1 MWVKGSTSRGVR
13 LLRGDGAS
21 VNERF
26 IEEERDVITTPEW
39 HNASLI
45 VDRNLEAGREEK
57 VAVYCG
63 DAEVTYGE
71 LARRISRFGHALKV
85 ELGVRREERVLLVL
99 DDTPSFPV
107 AFFATMRIGAVPVPV
122 NTLVDADEYRF
133 YIENSRARVVV
144 ADGQF
149 HEKIRD
155 ALNGIEEPV
164 ELVLADSREDGA
176 HTLEDLL
183 ESGEDELTP
192 ADTHKD
198 DAAFWLYSS
207 GSTGNPKG
215 VVHLHHD
222 IDYTCETYARHVLEI
237 DESDRTF
244 STTKLFH
251 AYGFGNG
258 ISFPYWAGASS
269 ILLPGKPM
277 PEAVLETI
285 KRFEPTLFFS
295 APTLYN
301 AILDYP
307 EASDYDLSSV
317 RFGVSAAEALPAHVW
332 RRWRETFG
340 VTILDGI
347 GSTEMLHI
355 FISNTPVELKPGSS
369 GKPVPGYEARIL
381 DEDEQPV
388 EEPGEAGYLS
398 IKGDS
403 AAAYYWRNHEKTK
416 ETMKGEWLF
425 AGDWYR
431 VDEDGFYWYEG
442 RADDMIKVSGL
453 WVSPVEVE
461 NTLGDHDAVVEAAAV
476 GIDIEGLTR
485 VKAYVVLRQG
495 HEGSDE
501 LVEELQ
507 EWSKNNLRRYQ
518 YPHIVEFIDELPK
531 TATGKIQRFKL
542 REPESGEEMP
552 GQDEELSQR
561 EEPPQQKDE
570 LV

>member
-1 MWVKGSTSRGVR
+1 M
-13 LLRGDGAS
+13 
-21 VNERF
+21 
-26 IEEERDVITTPEW
+26 ITIPEW

-45 VDRNLEAGREEK
+45 VDRNLEAGRAEK
-57 VAVYCG
+57 VAIYCG
-63 DAEVTYGE
+63 DDEVTYGE
-71 LARRISRFGHALKV
+71 LARRINRFGHALKG
-85 ELGVRREERVLLVL
+85 ELGVRQEDRVLLVL

-107 AFFATMRIGAVPVPV
+107 AFFAAMRIGAVPVPV

-133 YIENSRARVVV
+133 YIEDSRARIVV
-144 ADGQF
+144 ADGVF
-149 HEKIRD
+149 HEKVRD
-155 ALNGIEEPV
+155 ALEGLEEPV
-164 ELVLADSREDGA
+164 ELVLANGGEGG
-176 HTLEDLL
+176 TYIFEDLL
-183 ESGEDELTP
+183 ESGEDELEP
-192 ADTHKD
+192 VNTHKD
-198 DAAFWLYSS
+198 DPAFWLYSS

-222 IDYTCETYARHVLEI
+222 IDYTCETYAQHVLEV
-237 DESDRTF
+237 DESDRMF

-258 ISFPYWAGASS
+258 ISFPYWAGGSS
-269 ILLPGKPM
+269 VLLPGKPE

-301 AILDYP
+301 SILDYP
-307 EASDYDLSSV
+307 QAGDYDLSSV
-317 RFGVSAAEALPAHVW
+317 RFCVSAAEALPAHVW
-332 RRWRETFG
+332 RRWKETFG

-355 FISNTPVELKPGSS
+355 FISNTPEEVEPGSS
-369 GKPVPGYEARIL
+369 GKPVPGYDAKIL
-381 DEDEQPV
+381 DEDGYPV
-388 EEPGEAGYLS
+388 EEPEGAGYLA

-431 VDEDGFYWYEG
+431 KDEDGFYWYEG
-442 RADDMIKVSGL
+442 RSDDMIKVSGL

-461 NTLGDHDAVVEAAAV
+461 NTLGEHDAVSEVAAV
-476 GIDIEGLTR
+476 GVDVEGLTR
-485 VKAYVVLRQG
+485 IQAYVVLSEG

-507 EWSKNNLRRYQ
+507 EWSKNNLKRYQ
-518 YPHIVEFIDELPK
+518 FPHIVEFTEELPK

-542 REPESGEEMP
+542 RESESGEDMP
-552 GQDEELSQR
+552 GQDEELSQ
-561 EEPPQQKDE
+561 ENEPPQQKDE
-570 LV
+570 IV

>member
-1 MWVKGSTSRGVR
+1 MS
-13 LLRGDGAS
+13 
-21 VNERF
+21 
-26 IEEERDVITTPEW
+26 EEERTMITVPEW
-39 HNASLI
+39 YNASLI
-45 VDRNLEAGREEK
+45 VDRNLEAGREDK
-57 VAVYCG
+57 VAIYS
-63 DAEVTYGE
+63 DDEVSYGE
-71 LARRISRFGHALKV
+71 LAHRINRFGRALRE
-85 ELGVRREERVLLVL
+85 ELGVRQEDRVLLVL
-99 DDTPSFPV
+99 DDTPSFPT
-107 AFFATMRIGAVPVPV
+107 AFFAAMRIGAIPVPV
-122 NTLVDADEYRF
+122 NTLVGADEYRF
-133 YIENSRARVVV
+133 YVEDSRARIVV
-144 ADGQF
+144 ADGKF
-149 HEKIRD
+149 YDKVRD
-155 ALNGIEEPV
+155 ALSGVEEPV
-164 ELVLADSREDGA
+164 DLVLTNGREEGA
-176 HTLEDLL
+176 HILEDLL
-183 ESGEDELTP
+183 EAGDDELSP
-192 ADTHKD
+192 AVTHKD

-237 DESDRTF
+237 EESDRTF

-258 ISFPYWAGASS
+258 MSFPYWAGASS
-269 ILLPGKPM
+269 VLLPGKPT

-301 AILDYP
+301 AILNYPHAGDYELP
-307 EASDYDLSSV
+307 SIRY
-317 RFGVSAAEALPAHVW
+317 GVSAAEALPAHVW
-332 RRWRETFG
+332 RRWKERFG
-340 VTILDGI
+340 ITILDGI

-355 FISNTPVELKPGSS
+355 FISNTPDELKPGSS
-369 GKPVPGYEARIL
+369 GKPVPGYEIRIF
-381 DEDEQPV
+381 DEEEYPV

-398 IKGDS
+398 VKGDS

-416 ETMKGEWLF
+416 ETIKGEWLF

-461 NTLGDHDAVVEAAAV
+461 NTLGDHEAVVEVAAV
-476 GIDIEGLTR
+476 GVDIEGLTR
-485 VKAYVVLRQG
+485 IKAYVVLRED

-507 EWSKNNLRRYQ
+507 EWSKENLKRYQ
-518 YPHIVEFIDELPK
+518 YPHIVEFIEELPK
-531 TATGKIQRFKL
+531 TTTGKIQRFKL
-542 REPESGEEMP
+542 RKPESGEDMP
-552 GQDEELSQR
+552 QQDVELSQR
-561 EEPPQQKDE
+561 DEPPQQKDE

>member
-1 MWVKGSTSRGVR
+1 M
-13 LLRGDGAS
+13 
-21 VNERF
+21 
-26 IEEERDVITTPEW
+26 ITTPEW

-63 DAEVTYGE
+63 DDEVTYGE
-71 LARRISRFGHALKV
+71 LARRINRFGHALKE
-85 ELGVRREERVLLVL
+85 ELGVRREDRVLLVL

-107 AFFATMRIGAVPVPV
+107 AFFAAMRMGAVPVPV

-144 ADGQF
+144 ADGKF
-149 HEKIRD
+149 YEKVRD
-155 ALNGIEEPV
+155 ALDGVEEPV
-164 ELVLADSREDGA
+164 ELVLANGREDGA
-176 HTLEDLL
+176 HALEDLL

-222 IDYTCETYARHVLEI
+222 IDYTCETYARHVLEV

-269 ILLPGKPM
+269 ILLPGKPV

-301 AILDYP
+301 SILDYP
-307 EASDYDLSSV
+307 QAGDYDLSSV

-332 RRWRETFG
+332 RRWKETYG

-355 FISNTPVELKPGSS
+355 FISNTPDELKPGSS
-369 GKPVPGYEARIL
+369 GKPVPGYEAKIL
-381 DEDEQPV
+381 DEDEYPV

-398 IKGDS
+398 VKGDS

-431 VDEDGFYWYEG
+431 RDEDGFYWYEG

-476 GIDIEGLTR
+476 GVDVEGLTR
-485 VKAYVVLRQG
+485 VKAFVVLREG

-507 EWSKNNLRRYQ
+507 EWSKNNLKRYQ
-518 YPHIVEFIDELPK
+518 YPHMVEFIEELPK

-542 REPESGEEMP
+542 RDEEESGEEMP
-552 GQDEELSQR
+552 GQDEELSQ
-561 EEPPQQKDE
+561 EDEPPQQKDE
-570 LV
+570 LA

>member
-1 MWVKGSTSRGVR
+1 M
-13 LLRGDGAS
+13 
-21 VNERF
+21 
-26 IEEERDVITTPEW
+26 ITTPEW

-45 VDRNLEAGREEK
+45 VDRNLEAGREDK

-63 DAEVTYGE
+63 DDEVTYGE
-71 LARRISRFGHALKV
+71 LARRISRFGHALKE
-85 ELGVRREERVLLVL
+85 ELGVRREDRVLLVL

-107 AFFATMRIGAVPVPV
+107 AFFSAMRIGAVPVPV

-133 YIENSRARVVV
+133 YIENSRARAVV
-144 ADGQF
+144 ADGKF
-149 HEKIRD
+149 HEKVRD
-155 ALNGIEEPV
+155 ALGGIEEPL
-164 ELVLADSREDGA
+164 ELVLANGREDGA
-176 HTLEDLL
+176 HALEDLL

-222 IDYTCETYARHVLEI
+222 IDYTCETYARHVLEV

-269 ILLPGKPM
+269 ILLPGKPV

-307 EASDYDLSSV
+307 GASDYDLSSV

-332 RRWRETFG
+332 RRWKETFG

-355 FISNTPVELKPGSS
+355 FISNTPDELKPGSS

-381 DEDEQPV
+381 DENEQLV

-398 IKGDS
+398 VKGDS
-403 AAAYYWRNHEKTK
+403 AAAFYWRNHEKTK

-431 VDEDGFYWYEG
+431 VDEDGYYWYEG

-476 GIDIEGLTR
+476 GVDVEGLTR
-485 VKAYVVLRQG
+485 VKAFVVLREG

-507 EWSKNNLRRYQ
+507 EWSKNNLKRYQ
-518 YPHIVEFIDELPK
+518 YPHMMEFIEELPK

-542 REPESGEEMP
+542 RDEEESGEDMP
-552 GQDEELSQR
+552 GQDEELSQ
-561 EEPPQQKDE
+561 ENEPPQQKDE
-570 LV
+570 

>member
-1 MWVKGSTSRGVR
+1 M
-13 LLRGDGAS
+13 
-21 VNERF
+21 
-26 IEEERDVITTPEW
+26 ITVPKW
-39 HNASLI
+39 YNASLI
-45 VDRNLEAGREEK
+45 VDRNLEAGREDK
-57 VAVYCG
+57 VAIYSG
-63 DAEVTYGE
+63 DDEVSYGE
-71 LARRISRFGHALKV
+71 LARRINRFGHALRE
-85 ELGVRREERVLLVL
+85 ELGVRQEDRVLLVL
-99 DDTPSFPV
+99 DDTSAFPT
-107 AFFATMRIGAVPVPV
+107 AFFAAMRIGAVPVPV

-133 YIENSRARVVV
+133 YVEDSRVRIVV
-144 ADGQF
+144 ADGKF
-149 HEKIRD
+149 YEKVRD
-155 ALNGIEEPV
+155 ALEGVEVPV
-164 ELVLADSREDGA
+164 GLVLANGREEGA
-176 HTLEDLL
+176 HILEDLL
-183 ESGEDELTP
+183 ESGDDELSP
-192 ADTHKD
+192 ANTHKD

-269 ILLPGKPM
+269 VLLAGKPT

-285 KRFEPTLFFS
+285 ERFEPTLFFS

-301 AILDYP
+301 AILNYPHAGDYELP
-307 EASDYDLSSV
+307 SIRY
-317 RFGVSAAEALPAHVW
+317 GVSAAEALPAHVW
-332 RRWRETFG
+332 RRWKETFG

-355 FISNTPVELKPGSS
+355 FISNTPDELKPGSS
-369 GKPVPGYEARIL
+369 GKPVPGYEAKIL
-381 DEDEQPV
+381 DEEEYPV
-388 EEPGEAGYLS
+388 EELGEAGYLS
-398 IKGDS
+398 VKGDS

-431 VDEDGFYWYEG
+431 MDEDGFYWYEG

-461 NTLGDHDAVVEAAAV
+461 NTLGDHEAVVEVAAV
-476 GIDIEGLTR
+476 GVDVEGLTR
-485 VKAYVVLRQG
+485 IKAYVVLRED
-495 HEGSDE
+495 HKGSDE
-501 LVEELQ
+501 LVKELQ
-507 EWSKNNLRRYQ
+507 EWSKNNLKRYQ
-518 YPHIVEFIDELPK
+518 YPHIVEFIEELPK
-531 TATGKIQRFKL
+531 TTTGKIQRFKL
-542 REPESGEEMP
+542 REPESGEDMP
-552 GQDEELSQR
+552 QQDDELSQER
-561 EEPPQQKDE
+561 DEPPQQKDE

>member
-1 MWVKGSTSRGVR
+1 M
-13 LLRGDGAS
+13 
-21 VNERF
+21 
-26 IEEERDVITTPEW
+26 ITVPVW
-39 HNASLI
+39 YNASLF
-45 VDRNLEAGREEK
+45 VDRNLETGREDK
-57 VAVYCG
+57 VAIYS
-63 DAEVTYGE
+63 DDEVSYGE
-71 LARRISRFGHALKV
+71 LARRINRFGRALRE
-85 ELGVRREERVLLVL
+85 ELGVRQEDRVLLVL
-99 DDTPSFPV
+99 DDTPSFPT
-107 AFFATMRIGAVPVPV
+107 AFFAAMRIGAVPVPV

-133 YIENSRARVVV
+133 YVEDSRARIVV
-144 ADGQF
+144 ADGKF
-149 HEKIRD
+149 YDKVRD
-155 ALNGIEEPV
+155 ALRGVEEPV
-164 ELVLADSREDGA
+164 GLVLTNGREEGA
-176 HTLEDLL
+176 HILEDLL
-183 ESGEDELTP
+183 ESGDDELSP
-192 ADTHKD
+192 AVTHKD

-269 ILLPGKPM
+269 VLLSGKPT

-285 KRFEPTLFFS
+285 QRFEPTLFFS
-295 APTLYN
+295 TPTLYN
-301 AILDYP
+301 AILNYPHVGDYELP
-307 EASDYDLSSV
+307 SIRY
-317 RFGVSAAEALPAHVW
+317 GVSAAEALPAHVW
-332 RRWRETFG
+332 RRWKERFG
-340 VTILDGI
+340 ITILDGI

-355 FISNTPVELKPGSS
+355 FISNTPDELKPGSS
-369 GKPVPGYEARIL
+369 GKPVPGYEVRIF
-381 DEDEQPV
+381 DEEEYPV

-398 IKGDS
+398 VKGDS

-416 ETMKGEWLF
+416 EIMKGEWLF

-431 VDEDGFYWYEG
+431 MDEDGFYWYEG

-461 NTLGDHDAVVEAAAV
+461 NTLGDHEAVVEVAAV
-476 GIDIEGLTR
+476 GVDIEGLTR
-485 VKAYVVLRQG
+485 IKAYVVLRED

-507 EWSKNNLRRYQ
+507 EWSKKNLKRYQ
-518 YPHIVEFIDELPK
+518 YPHLVEFIEELPK
-531 TATGKIQRFKL
+531 TTTGKIQRFKL
-542 REPESGEEMP
+542 REPESGEDMP
-552 GQDEELSQR
+552 QQDVELSQR
-561 EEPPQQKDE
+561 DEPPQQQDE

>member
-1 MWVKGSTSRGVR
+1 M
-13 LLRGDGAS
+13 
-21 VNERF
+21 
-26 IEEERDVITTPEW
+26 ITTPEW
-39 HNASLI
+39 HNASVI
-45 VDRNLEAGREEK
+45 VDRNLEAGREDK
-57 VAVYCG
+57 VAVYSG
-63 DAEVTYGE
+63 DEEVTYGE
-71 LARRISRFGHALKV
+71 LARRINRFGHALR
-85 ELGVRREERVLLVL
+85 ERLDVRREERVLLVL
-99 DDTPSFPV
+99 DDTPSFPA
-107 AFFATMRIGAVPVPV
+107 AFFAAMRIGAVPVPV

-133 YIENSRARVVV
+133 YIEDSRARVVV
-144 ADGQF
+144 ADGKF
-149 HEKIRD
+149 HEKVRD
-155 ALNGIEEPV
+155 ALSRIEEPV
-164 ELVLADSREDGA
+164 ELVLSNGRDDGTHA
-176 HTLEDLL
+176 LEDLL

-222 IDYTCETYARHVLEI
+222 IDYTCETYARHVLEV
-237 DESDRTF
+237 DESDRCF

-258 ISFPYWAGASS
+258 MSFPYWAGASS
-269 ILLPGKPM
+269 ILLPGKPV

-307 EASDYDLSSV
+307 GASEYDLSSV

-332 RRWRETFG
+332 RRWKETFG

-355 FISNTPVELKPGSS
+355 FISNTPDELKPGSS

-388 EEPGEAGYLS
+388 EEPGGAGYLS
-398 IKGDS
+398 VKGDS

-431 VDEDGFYWYEG
+431 VDEDGYYWYEG

-476 GIDIEGLTR
+476 GIDVEGLTR
-485 VKAYVVLRQG
+485 VKAFVVLREG
-495 HEGSDE
+495 HKGSDE

-518 YPHIVEFIDELPK
+518 YPHMVEFIDELPK

-542 REPESGEEMP
+542 REPEPGEEMP
-552 GQDEELSQR
+552 GQDEELSQG

>member
-1 MWVKGSTSRGVR
+1 M
-13 LLRGDGAS
+13 
-21 VNERF
+21 
-26 IEEERDVITTPEW
+26 ITVPEW
-39 HNASLI
+39 YNASLI
-45 VDRNLEAGREEK
+45 VDRNLDAGREDK
-57 VAVYCG
+57 VAIYS
-63 DAEVTYGE
+63 DDEVSYGE
-71 LARRISRFGHALKV
+71 LARRINRFGRALRE
-85 ELGVRREERVLLVL
+85 ELGVRQEDRVLLVL
-99 DDTPSFPV
+99 DDTPSFPT
-107 AFFATMRIGAVPVPV
+107 AFFAAMRIGAVPVPV

-133 YIENSRARVVV
+133 YVEDSRARIVV
-144 ADGQF
+144 ADGKF
-149 HEKIRD
+149 YDKVRD
-155 ALNGIEEPV
+155 ALRGVEEPV
-164 ELVLADSREDGA
+164 GLVLTNGREEGA
-176 HTLEDLL
+176 HILEDLL
-183 ESGEDELTP
+183 ESGDDELSP
-192 ADTHKD
+192 AVTHKD

-269 ILLPGKPM
+269 VLLSGKPT

-285 KRFEPTLFFS
+285 QRFEPTLFFS
-295 APTLYN
+295 TPTLYN
-301 AILDYP
+301 AILNYPHVGDYELP
-307 EASDYDLSSV
+307 SIRY
-317 RFGVSAAEALPAHVW
+317 GVSAAEALPAHVW
-332 RRWRETFG
+332 RRWKETFG
-340 VTILDGI
+340 ISILDGI

-355 FISNTPVELKPGSS
+355 FISNTPDELKPGSS
-369 GKPVPGYEARIL
+369 GKPVPGYEVRIF
-381 DEDEQPV
+381 DEEEYPV

-398 IKGDS
+398 VKGDS

-416 ETMKGEWLF
+416 EIMKGEWLF

-431 VDEDGFYWYEG
+431 MDEDGFYWYEG

-461 NTLGDHDAVVEAAAV
+461 NTLGDHEAVVEVAAV
-476 GIDIEGLTR
+476 GVDIEGLTR
-485 VKAYVVLRQG
+485 IKAYVVLRED

-507 EWSKNNLRRYQ
+507 EWSKNNLKRYQ
-518 YPHIVEFIDELPK
+518 YPHIVEFIEELPK
-531 TATGKIQRFKL
+531 TTTGKIQRFKL
-542 REPESGEEMP
+542 REPESGEDMP
-552 GQDEELSQR
+552 QQDVELSQR
-561 EEPPQQKDE
+561 DEPPQQQDE

>member
-1 MWVKGSTSRGVR
+1 M
-13 LLRGDGAS
+13 
-21 VNERF
+21 
-26 IEEERDVITTPEW
+26 ITVPEW
-39 HNASLI
+39 YNASLI
-45 VDRNLEAGREEK
+45 VDRNLEAGREDK
-57 VAVYCG
+57 VAIFYS
-63 DAEVTYGE
+63 DDEVSYGE
-71 LARRISRFGHALKV
+71 LARRINRFGRALRE
-85 ELGVRREERVLLVL
+85 ELGVRQEDRVLLVL
-99 DDTPSFPV
+99 DDTPSFPT
-107 AFFATMRIGAVPVPV
+107 AFFAAMRIGAIPVPV
-122 NTLVDADEYRF
+122 NTLVGADEYRF
-133 YIENSRARVVV
+133 YVEDSRARIVV
-144 ADGQF
+144 ADGKF
-149 HEKIRD
+149 YDKVRD
-155 ALNGIEEPV
+155 ALRGVEEPV
-164 ELVLADSREDGA
+164 DLVLTNGREEGA
-176 HTLEDLL
+176 HILEDLL
-183 ESGEDELTP
+183 EADDDELSP
-192 ADTHKD
+192 ALTHKD

-237 DESDRTF
+237 EESDRTF

-269 ILLPGKPM
+269 VLLPGKPT

-301 AILDYP
+301 AILNYPHAGDYELP
-307 EASDYDLSSV
+307 SIRY
-317 RFGVSAAEALPAHVW
+317 GVSAAEALPAHVW
-332 RRWRETFG
+332 RRWKERFG
-340 VTILDGI
+340 ITILDGI

-355 FISNTPVELKPGSS
+355 FISNTPDELKPGSS
-369 GKPVPGYEARIL
+369 GKPVPGYEIRIF
-381 DEDEQPV
+381 DEEEYPV

-398 IKGDS
+398 VKGDS

-416 ETMKGEWLF
+416 ETIKGEWLF

-461 NTLGDHDAVVEAAAV
+461 NTLGDHEAVLEVAAV
-476 GIDIEGLTR
+476 GVDVEGLTR
-485 VKAYVVLRQG
+485 IKAYVVLRED

-507 EWSKNNLRRYQ
+507 EWSKENLKRYQ
-518 YPHIVEFIDELPK
+518 YPHIVEFIEELPK
-531 TATGKIQRFKL
+531 TTTGKIQRFKL
-542 REPESGEEMP
+542 REPESGEDMP
-552 GQDEELSQR
+552 QQDVDLSQR
-561 EEPPQQKDE
+561 DEPPQQKDE

>member
-1 MWVKGSTSRGVR
+1 MI
-13 LLRGDGAS
+13 A
-21 VNERF
+21 
-26 IEEERDVITTPEW
+26 TPEW
-39 HNASLI
+39 HNASVI
-45 VDRNLEAGREEK
+45 VDRNLEAGREDK
-57 VAVYCG
+57 VAVYSG
-63 DAEVTYGE
+63 DEEVTYGE
-71 LARRISRFGHALKV
+71 LARRINRFGHALR
-85 ELGVRREERVLLVL
+85 ERLDVRREERVLLVL
-99 DDTPSFPV
+99 DDTPSFPA
-107 AFFATMRIGAVPVPV
+107 AFFAAMRIGAVPVPV

-133 YIENSRARVVV
+133 YIEDSRARVVV
-144 ADGQF
+144 ADGKF
-149 HEKIRD
+149 HEKVRD
-155 ALNGIEEPV
+155 ALSRIEEPV
-164 ELVLADSREDGA
+164 ELVLSNGRDDGA
-176 HTLEDLL
+176 HALEDLL

-222 IDYTCETYARHVLEI
+222 IDYTCETYARHVLEV
-237 DESDRTF
+237 DESDRCF

-258 ISFPYWAGASS
+258 MSFPYWAGASS
-269 ILLPGKPM
+269 ILLPGKPV

-307 EASDYDLSSV
+307 GASEYDLSSV

-332 RRWRETFG
+332 RRWKETFG

-355 FISNTPVELKPGSS
+355 FISNTPDELKPGSS

-388 EEPGEAGYLS
+388 EEPGGAGYLS
-398 IKGDS
+398 VKGDS

-431 VDEDGFYWYEG
+431 VDEDGYYWYEG

-476 GIDIEGLTR
+476 GIDVEGLTR
-485 VKAYVVLRQG
+485 VKAFVVLREG

-518 YPHIVEFIDELPK
+518 YPHMVEFIDELPK

-542 REPESGEEMP
+542 REPEPGEEMP
-552 GQDEELSQR
+552 GQDEELSQG